1 MVIWGKIDLDK
12 NEVSEFFINFKIVDC
27 VTNYF
32 VSEPIFSTFKKKLSF
47 MKIIA
52 FGASLSKNS
61 INKKLATY
69 AANLFENAEVEVL
82 DLNDFQMPIYTV
94 DIEEEIG
101 QHELAKAFLAKIAP
115 ADVLVVSLAENN
127 GNYSAAFKNIFD
139 WCTRINAKVFQEKPM
154 LLMATSPGAKGG
166 TNVLG
171 IAKNAFPFYGGNI
184 KATFSLP
191 SFEANFN
198 VENGKI
204 SNAELDNQLKE
215 IINNF

>member
-1 MVIWGKIDLDK
+1 
-12 NEVSEFFINFKIVDC
+12 
-27 VTNYF
+27 
-32 VSEPIFSTFKKKLSF
+32 

-52 FGASLSKNS
+52 FGASPSKNS

-69 AANLFENAEVEVL
+69 SANLFENTEVEVL

-94 DIEEEIG
+94 DLEKEIG
-101 QHELAKAFLAKIAP
+101 YHELAKAFLAKIAE
-115 ADVLVVSLAENN
+115 ADILVVSMAENN

-154 LLMATSPGAKGG
+154 LLMATSPGPKGG
-166 TNVLG
+166 ANVLG

-191 SFEANFN
+191 SFEANFDVN
-198 VENGKI
+198 NGKI
-204 SNAELDNQLKE
+204 SNPELDKQLKE
-215 IINNF
+215 IIKNF